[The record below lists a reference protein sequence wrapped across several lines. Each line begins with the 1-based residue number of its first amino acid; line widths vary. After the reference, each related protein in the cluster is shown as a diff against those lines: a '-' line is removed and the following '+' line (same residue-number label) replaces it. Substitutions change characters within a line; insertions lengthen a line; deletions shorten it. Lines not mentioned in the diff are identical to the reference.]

1 MRIKRITL
9 KKYNRP
15 FRFKFHNTQTLRT
28 TADSVIIQL
37 LFENGISG
45 YGESAPRPY
54 VTGENCSTVS
64 TLIRDHFSPLLFF
77 HEIESLKDVK
87 DALDELESECLRK
100 RIPDYNS
107 ALGAID
113 IALLD
118 ALGKLKKSPL
128 GNFLGCPARKEIPY
142 SISIPLLSS
151 DEINE
156 LYLQLQKPRLKHV
169 KVLVG
174 DIESDNINRVS
185 FVRSLL
191 GEKADIRVEANGTW
205 SFQQAVS
212 NLKKLRR
219 FNITAVEQ
227 PFAKKDIENLQRLRR
242 VIDIPIIADE
252 SMCSLADARELV
264 AREACDILNI
274 KISKCGGLIRS
285 KQIAQFAESQ
295 NVSCQLGAHVGET
308 EILLQAGKAF
318 ALTIAN
324 LTHFEGYSFLLF
336 ENSWD
341 ESLLK
346 IESKPNNDV
355 SNAGLGI
362 TLAEQEL
369 IDKYS
374 SPVSDMVSN
383 IGIRG
388 I

>member
-1 MRIKRITL
+1 MKIKKIIL
-9 KKYNRP
+9 KKYDRP
-15 FRFKFHNTQTLRT
+15 FSFRFHNTQTLRT
-28 TADSVIIQL
+28 QADSVIIQL
-37 LFENGISG
+37 EFENGISG

-77 HEIESLKDVK
+77 HEIESLKDVE

-100 RIPDYNS
+100 GIPGYSS
-107 ALGAID
+107 ALGAVD

-118 ALGKLKKSPL
+118 ALGKLKKSHL
-128 GNFLGCPARKEIPY
+128 GNFLGSPVRKEIPY

-156 LYLQLQKPRLKHV
+156 LYLQLQKPKLKYV

-174 DIESDNINRVS
+174 DVESDNINRVS

-191 GEKADIRVEANGTW
+191 SENADIRVEANGTW

-212 NLKKLRR
+212 NLEKLKR

-227 PFAKKDIENLQRLRR
+227 PVAKNDIESLQRLRR
-242 VIDIPIIADE
+242 AIDIPIIADE
-252 SMCSLADARELV
+252 SMCSLADARELI
-264 AREACDILNI
+264 ASEACDILNI

-285 KQIAQFAESQ
+285 KQIAKFAESQ
-295 NVSCQLGAHVGET
+295 NVPCQLGAHVGET
-308 EILLQAGKAF
+308 EILIQAGKAF
-318 ALTIAN
+318 ALTTAN
-324 LTHFEGYSFLLF
+324 LAYFEGYSFLLF

-341 ESLLK
+341 ESLFK
-346 IESKPNNDV
+346 IDSKPNNAF

-362 TLAEQEL
+362 GLAEQEL

-374 SPVSDMVSN
+374 LPVSDMVSN

-388 I
+388 V